1 LWAGLALLELE
12 GANHALA
19 GQGAAFAVAAAVA
32 QLAIGLAV
40 LRPRWRRA
48 ALGAGIALAVTYGL
62 FGQDL
67 GGLLTGRA
75 TDPGTAPLLVLL
87 ALALWP
93 RRHLTP
99 SNISPAG

>member
-1 LWAGLALLELE
+1 M
-12 GANHALA
+12 LA
-19 GQGAAFAVAAAVA
+19 GHGAVFAVAAAVA
-32 QLAIGLAV
+32 QVAVGLAI

-48 ALGAGIALAVTYGL
+48 ALAAGMALAVTYGL

-75 TDPGTAPLLVLL
+75 TDPGTAPLLVLF

-93 RRHLTP
+93 RRHETP
-99 SNISPAG
+99 GTISPAG